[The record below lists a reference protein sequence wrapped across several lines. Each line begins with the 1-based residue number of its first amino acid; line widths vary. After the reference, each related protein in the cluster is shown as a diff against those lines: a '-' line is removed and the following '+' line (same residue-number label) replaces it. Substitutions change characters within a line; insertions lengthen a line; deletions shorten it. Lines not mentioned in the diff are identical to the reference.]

1 MTSDLAFL
9 ISVVSDCLEI
19 ESRYG
24 LAGWQAVVHF
34 DIHDWLDLGSDL
46 AAEIR
51 ELCKSQEILTTVS
64 EIRAN

>member
-1 MTSDLAFL
+1 M
-9 ISVVSDCLEI
+9 
-19 ESRYG
+19 
-24 LAGWQAVVHF
+24 VHF